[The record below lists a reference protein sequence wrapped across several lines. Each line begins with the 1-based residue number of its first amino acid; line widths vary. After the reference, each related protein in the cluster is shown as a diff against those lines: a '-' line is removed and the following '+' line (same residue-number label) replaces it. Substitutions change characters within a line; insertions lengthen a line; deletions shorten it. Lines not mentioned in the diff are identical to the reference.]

1 MKTWIMKSS
10 TKIVIIAAMSEN
22 RVIGVD
28 GELPWH
34 YPKDM
39 QRFKHL
45 TSGNPVIFGRKTH
58 ENIVSSYG
66 STLPDRTHIVVT
78 TSPNTDS
85 FADDVITAGSVD
97 EAIAAGREICSTTR
111 QGSAIYIAGGE
122 SIYNQTIDTVDQIE
136 LTEIHATYD
145 GDAFFPELDADVWSE
160 IYREEHDEMDFIT
173 LVNQDQTTGNK
184 KSSPSA

>member
-1 MKTWIMKSS
+1 MKSS
-10 TKIVIIAAMSEN
+10 TKIVIIAAMSQN

-28 GELPWH
+28 GDLPWH

-39 QRFKHL
+39 RRFKQF

-78 TSPNTDS
+78 TTPNS
-85 FADDVITAGSVD
+85 GEFADDVITAGSVD
-97 EAIAAGREICSTTR
+97 EAISAGREICKTTR

-122 SIYNQTIDTVDQIE
+122 SIYNQTIDIADQIE
-136 LTEIHATYD
+136 LTEIHSVYD
-145 GDAFFPELDADVWSE
+145 GDAFFPELDTDLWAE
-160 IYREEHDEMDFIT
+160 TYREEHDEMDFIS
-173 LVNQDQTTGNK
+173 LSKQNQSRKTDA
-184 KSSPSA
+184 SIAH